1 MWLYGRAGSGWSF
14 LAVVVGSEKYFSGKA
29 WPGPMVLL
37 NSLAKLKFLVCDLEG
52 VFCCI
57 CGGRRHVDVMQ

>member
-1 MWLYGRAGSGWSF
+1 M
-14 LAVVVGSEKYFSGKA
+14 KNIFSGKA

-37 NSLAKLKFLVCDLEG
+37 NSLGKMKILVCDLEG